1 MNGTTFQKWHQQL
14 IEITQATTYDQ
25 VGGSRITEKMVSAA
39 VIDLLQ
45 DNRLFG
51 EVLIRVPRV
60 YRTDQTG
67 VAGLGFDQ
75 DNLQLIINPI
85 FFAKAIEN
93 RNQLAALLKHEVLHI
108 VWQHPLRYRM
118 VRHQKNVAMAT
129 DVAINQYLEL
139 PPKNTLTLPQLKE
152 LLPENS
158 IPTFADSQVYLK
170 LIETGHFAKSTQK
183 QSQQF
188 QLNQPIEQQKQQNTN
203 NNPTNDMQLDVHS
216 GWQQQES
223 QPNIT
228 VQTAKLRHLLNEA
241 WQQTPDKQRGLL
253 PGDVVAEL
261 AQIDAPS
268 SLNWRQLLKRSIG
281 NMPLG
286 KRDSYSR
293 FNRRQPR
300 RMDLPGQVTN
310 LVVNIMVFVDNS
322 GSMSETEISY
332 LLNEIKNMTKV
343 YEANIEVLTF
353 DTKVNSEQAYELTN
367 QSQIRYQRLGGGGT
381 RFQSVFDYLKRVH
394 AQNNSVLAVIL
405 SDGWGEATI
414 DSFNFSNVLWILTT
428 DLSEFSLKHAVG
440 RAVSLVNDQNFQKV
454 VNK

>member
-1 MNGTTFQKWHQQL
+1 MNGTVFQKWRQQL
-14 IEITQATTYDQ
+14 IEITQAATYDQ
-25 VGGSRITEKMVSAA
+25 VSGSQITEKMVSAA

-60 YRTDQTG
+60 YHTDQTG

-93 RNQLAALLKHEVLHI
+93 RNQLTALLKHEVLHI

-152 LLPENS
+152 LLPEDS
-158 IPTFADSQVYLK
+158 IPSFADSQVYLK
-170 LIETGHFAKSTQK
+170 LIEAGRFAKSNQR

-203 NNPTNDMQLDVHS
+203 NNPTDDVQLDVHS

-223 QPNIT
+223 QSNIT

-343 YEANIEVLTF
+343 YEANIKVLTF
-353 DTKVNSEQAYELTN
+353 DTKVNSEQAYELTS

-381 RFQSVFDYLKRVH
+381 RFQSVFDYLKQVH

-414 DSFNFSNVLWILTT
+414 DPFNFSNVLWILTT
-428 DLSEFSLKHAVG
+428 DLSEFSLKHPVG
-440 RAVSLVNDQNFQKV
+440 RVVSLVNDQNFQKV

>member
-1 MNGTTFQKWHQQL
+1 MNGTVFQKWRQQL
-14 IEITQATTYDQ
+14 IEITQAATYDQ
-25 VGGSRITEKMVSAA
+25 VSGSQITEKMVSAA

-67 VAGLGFDQ
+67 VAGLGFEQ
-75 DNLQLIINPI
+75 DDLQLIINPI

-93 RNQLAALLKHEVLHI
+93 RNQLTALLKHEVLHI

-152 LLPENS
+152 LLPEDS
-158 IPTFADSQVYLK
+158 IPSFADSQVYLK
-170 LIETGHFAKSTQK
+170 LIEAGHFAKSNQK

-203 NNPTNDMQLDVHS
+203 NNPTDDVQLDVHS

-343 YEANIEVLTF
+343 YEANIKVLTF
-353 DTKVNSEQAYELTN
+353 DTKVNSEQAYELTS

-381 RFQSVFDYLKRVH
+381 RFQSIFDYLKQVH

-414 DSFNFSNVLWILTT
+414 DPFNFSNVLWILTT
-428 DLSEFSLKHAVG
+428 DLFEFSLKHPVG
-440 RAVSLVNDQNFQKV
+440 RVVSLVNDQNFQKV